1 MFNFYSK
8 FSQNV
13 HPKLLNIIAKCTT
26 IQFFKISQLDFK
38 NKKYF
43 LFSINKSFLNKLIK
57 INFIDKLKKQL
68 IL

>member
-1 MFNFYSK
+1 
-8 FSQNV
+8 
-13 HPKLLNIIAKCTT
+13 
-26 IQFFKISQLDFK
+26 
-38 NKKYF
+38 